1 MPAERL
7 SIPEALRLLA
17 VAIETDRAVKIGL
30 VYDYNGQSI
39 IHSLEQLPQPYPR
52 PIRHWIPYWRSRNQ
66 WSDECV
72 EWDGRCKNGYGL
84 IRFAN
89 HKPEQTDVMSHR
101 VAYLF
106 AFKSIEPGLVIH
118 HQCNNRTC
126 INPNHLEAIDRSKNA
141 TLGLAR
147 HHGIIDD

>member
-1 MPAERL
+1 
-7 SIPEALRLLA
+7 
-17 VAIETDRAVKIGL
+17 
-30 VYDYNGQSI
+30 
-39 IHSLEQLPQPYPR
+39 
-52 PIRHWIPYWRSRNQ
+52 
-66 WSDECV
+66 V
-72 EWDGRCKNGYGL
+72 EYDGRTKDGYGI

-106 AFKSIEPGLVIH
+106 AFKSIETGLVIH
-118 HQCNNRTC
+118 HRCNNRLC
-126 INPNHLEAIDRSKNA
+126 INPNHLEAMDRSKNA